1 MARVRTDEL
10 RVTLVSKPEA
20 GEGVCLPLQ
29 LCHVRAGFPSPAGD
43 HVESRIDLNEWLVR
57 NEPATFIVRV
67 EGDSME
73 GTIRSGDW
81 LVVDCSLDARH
92 GDVVVAHLGG
102 EATVKR
108 LLVEGG
114 RAILAADNPAYPP
127 IESDDDQE
135 LVIWGVVTYCIR
147 RLR

>member
-1 MARVRTDEL
+1 MRRDKL
-10 RVTLVSKPEA
+10 RVTSVSLPEA
-20 GEGVCLPLQ
+20 GESITVPLYLCLVP
-29 LCHVRAGFPSPAGD
+29 AGFPSPAGD
-43 HVESRIDLNEWLVR
+43 HIESNIDLNEWLIR

-73 GTIRSGDW
+73 CLIHHGDW

-108 LLVEGG
+108 LLLEGG
-114 RAILAADNPAYPP
+114 RAVLAADNPAYPA
-127 IESDDDQE
+127 IESNDDQE
-135 LVIWGVVTYCIR
+135 LVVRGVVTYCIR